1 MNLSCATTSSGINTK
16 GTKGFTKSTKKNQ
29 TLRVFVNPFVPFA
42 FKMPC
47 MARTSSMMAASA
59 AATFAVSSAAPV
71 VLCPPIRRIAT
82 FHLNSLS
89 DLLFS
94 LPALHSLREGF
105 PGAHI
110 CAVLRPGLAALL
122 ENSPLVDEI
131 LLRPKGG
138 VSAQAAL
145 MARLTTH
152 HFDIA
157 LAFSQSRQCS
167 LLAFSTR
174 APVRLGYQGAKMDAL
189 LTHHIAPDGPFTI
202 EGALDFVRA
211 LGCPVHQ
218 YDYCGLVQPSPMDNK
233 AADALLEARGMS
245 GEFLLAAC
253 AGVER
258 KYDRRALGEWSTEKW
273 IETLRELSP
282 RWPIALVGSRA
293 MPGVAQAIGGQV
305 YDFGGKTTLPVLAA
319 LCGKAKL
326 VLGADSGVLHLAAAL
341 KTPVVG
347 IYGPT
352 DWQQTGP
359 RGVPHRIVRHPVEC
373 SPCLLTKCKWTGADE
388 RKCLTQIAPNAVVR
402 AVRDLIG
409 L

>member
-1 MNLSCATTSSGINTK
+1 
-16 GTKGFTKSTKKNQ
+16 
-29 TLRVFVNPFVPFA
+29 
-42 FKMPC
+42 
-47 MARTSSMMAASA
+47 MMAGSA

-89 DLLFS
+89 DFLFS
-94 LPALHSLREGF
+94 LPALHALREGF

-122 ENSPLVDEI
+122 EGSPLVNEI

-189 LTHHIAPDGPFTI
+189 LTHHIVCDGPFSM
-202 EGALDFVRA
+202 EAALDFVRA
-211 LGCPVHQ
+211 LGCPARQ
-218 YDYCGLVQPSPMDNK
+218 YDYCGLVQPSPADAK
-233 AADALLEARGMS
+233 TADALLEARGIG

-258 KYDRRALGEWSTEKW
+258 AYDRRALGEWPAEQW
-273 IETLRELSP
+273 IAALAELSP
-282 RWPIALVGSRA
+282 RWPIVLAGSRA
-293 MPGVAQAIGGQV
+293 MPAVAQVIGGQIH
-305 YDFGGKTTLPVLAA
+305 DFGGKTTLPILAA

-326 VLGADSGVLHLAAAL
+326 VLGADSGVLHLAAAM

-359 RGVPHRIVRHPVEC
+359 RGVSHRIVRHAVEC
-373 SPCLLTKCKWTGADE
+373 SPCLLTKCKWQGADE
-388 RKCLTQIAPNAVVR
+388 RKCLTQIAPTQVVQAAR
-402 AVRDLIG
+402 ELIG
-409 L
+409 I